1 MTNLENWQNAN
12 KIALN
17 TIEENDGKLTL
28 IEINKEIPF
37 EVRRIFLIHS
47 VPSVETIRGNHA
59 SENTDFFIQ
68 AICGTVRLEL
78 FDGKKT
84 EIYQLNNLM
93 YGVYVP
99 RMTWVKMYGFSNETI
114 VQVCASKEYK
124 YCKYIND
131 SKEYMKQLKN
141 IWNN

>member
-1 MTNLENWQNAN
+1 MQV
-12 KIALN
+12 KI
-17 TIEENDGKLTL
+17 
-28 IEINKEIPF
+28 
-37 EVRRIFLIHS
+37 RI
-47 VPSVETIRGNHA
+47 
-59 SENTDFFIQ
+59 FFIQ
-68 AICGTVRLEL
+68 AIYGTVRLEL

-131 SKEYMKQLKN
+131 LKEYMEQLSAG
-141 IWNN
+141 